1 MNTIKMNNTATTK
14 QGGFTLIEL
23 MIVVAIIGILAMI
36 ALPAYQT
43 YTAKAGFSEVVS
55 AAGPAKTAV
64 EICVQTGIPAV
75 CAADVDG
82 NGGIA
87 TLPGW
92 SAAASVASVTIGG
105 DAAEYT
111 VTVVPIDEGVAGGIA
126 GVNTADDFILTG
138 TPLNGAVTWET
149 TGGCLAVN
157 LC

>member
-1 MNTIKMNNTATTK
+1 MNTIDTNTAATTK

-64 EICVQTGIPAV
+64 EICVQTGIPANCDTITDQPGWASGDLV
-75 CAADVDG
+75 NTVVISGTEAAGYVVTVTPNADVQSG
-82 NGGIA
+82 V
-87 TLPGW
+87 
-92 SAAASVASVTIGG
+92 SAAETYV
-105 DAAEYT
+105 
-111 VTVVPIDEGVAGGIA
+111 
-126 GVNTADDFILTG
+126 LTG
-138 TPLNGAVTWET
+138 TVLNGSVNWATS
-149 TGGCLAVN
+149 GGCTAAN

>member
-1 MNTIKMNNTATTK
+1 MDTIKMNNTATIK

-64 EICVQTGIPAV
+64 EICVQTGIPADCDNLV
-75 CAADVDG
+75 DQAGWAAGDLVNTVVISGAAATGYIVTVTPNADVQ
-82 NGGIA
+82 
-87 TLPGW
+87 
-92 SAAASVASVTIGG
+92 
-105 DAAEYT
+105 
-111 VTVVPIDEGVAGGIA
+111 A
-126 GVNTADDFILTG
+126 GVTATETYVLTG
-138 TPLNGAVTWET
+138 LVSNGSVNWATS
-149 TGGCLAVN
+149 GGCLAAN

>member
-1 MNTIKMNNTATTK
+1 MNTIDMNTVATKK

-64 EICVQTGIPAV
+64 EICVQTGIPAN
-75 CAADVDG
+75 CDDIADQ
-82 NGGIA
+82 A
-87 TLPGW
+87 GW
-92 SAAASVASVTIGG
+92 ASGDLVNSVAITGTEAAGYVVTVTPNAGEQSG
-105 DAAEYT
+105 VTAAETY
-111 VTVVPIDEGVAGGIA
+111 V
-126 GVNTADDFILTG
+126 LTG
-138 TPLNGAVTWET
+138 TVAAGSVNWATS
-149 TGGCLAVN
+149 GGCTAAN

>member
-1 MNTIKMNNTATTK
+1 MNTIDTNTAATTK

-64 EICVQTGIPAV
+64 EICVQTGIPAD
-75 CAADVDG
+75 CNDIADQAGWAAGDLVTSVVITGTVADG
-82 NGGIA
+82 Y
-87 TLPGW
+87 
-92 SAAASVASVTIGG
+92 VV
-105 DAAEYT
+105 T
-111 VTVVPIDEGVAGGIA
+111 VTPTAGIQTGV
-126 GVNTADDFILTG
+126 TADETYVLTG
-138 TPLNGAVTWET
+138 IVAAGSVNWATS
-149 TGGCLAVN
+149 GGCTAAN